1 MNSASGSGQ
10 TLADR
15 EPGDLTQAIRELR
28 AEQAA
33 LDADISGI
41 KDILGTLLVAINP
54 LDGGPFDNMVAF
66 PASGE
71 YKPGSNEVRS
81 INDRRLGVAGSI
93 DEIRDILHDQA
104 IMLRSILPIIIEARQ
119 RIERAV

>member
-1 MNSASGSGQ
+1 MNSASGSAQ
-10 TLADR
+10 TLAGR

-28 AEQAA
+28 AAQAD

-41 KDILGTLLVAINP
+41 KDTLGTLFHVINP
-54 LDGGPFDNMVAF
+54 LDGGPFDNA
-66 PASGE
+66 AYATTRGE
-71 YKPGSNEVRS
+71 YQPGARELRS

-93 DEIRDILHDQA
+93 DEIRERLHDQTL
-104 IMLRSILPIIIEARQ
+104 ILRSILPIIIEARQ